1 MKAYKGFNRSE
12 DGTLSCL
19 GFVYEPGKTYKHEGE
34 IEVCVSGF
42 HACHDLWQTWAFYP
56 NNGNNEFWEVECG
69 GEIMEGYDS
78 SGKFACSEITLV
90 KKVDMDEVLRFED
103 LYFFHEGFAK
113 VDSGRKYNFINKEGK
128 VLSNEWFDNAG
139 FFSEGLAPIGI
150 HGKYNF
156 IDTEGKIKFGQWFY
170 MVGNFFDGFAVVGL
184 DGKYNFIN
192 TEGKFLSKRWF
203 DKACSF
209 YRGPAV
215 VMLDGKYNYINTE
228 GKLLSEQWFDYALS
242 FVESLAHVKLDGKWM
257 KINTKG
263 ELI

>member
-1 MKAYKGFNRSE
+1 MKAYKGFYKSD

-34 IEVCVSGF
+34 IELCGSGF
-42 HACHDLWQTWAFYP
+42 HACHELWQTWAFYP

-69 GEIMEGYDS
+69 GDMIDS
-78 SGKFACSEITLV
+78 DAGDGKFVCSVINLV
-90 KKVDMDEVLRFED
+90 KKVDMDDVCRFED

-113 VDSGRKYNFINKEGK
+113 VDSDRKFNFIDKDGK

-150 HGKYNF
+150 RGKYNF

-170 MVGNFFDGFAVVGL
+170 MAGNFFDGFARVGL

-192 TEGKFLSKRWF
+192 TEGK
-203 DKACSF
+203 
-209 YRGPAV
+209 
-215 VMLDGKYNYINTE
+215 
-228 GKLLSEQWFDYALS
+228 LLSEQWFDESFYFSEGFAVVKIEGKWKKINIKGE
-242 FVESLAHVKLDGKWM
+242 FVEK
-257 KINTKG
+257 
-263 ELI
+263 